1 MFQFWHDF
9 GWRLHRWLVRL
20 CYPRTDG
27 LTMLSRVAILLWTLS
42 LASWVKTSGSSS
54 SWVFNPDFSWVIQM
68 SGLRRLNRILWS
80 AGATDINFY
89 TTTSRLICMLD
100 LFSPEI
106 TAFRLVICPPRRLV
120 WHRRIVVGD
129 AETLVRQRLKYLFTI
144 FFFEKIMLSIS
155 TPLN

>member
-1 MFQFWHDF
+1 MLRELELCMFQFWHDF

-27 LTMLSRVAILLWTLS
+27 LIMLSRVAILLWTLS
-42 LASWVKTSGSSS
+42 LASWVKKSGSSS

-80 AGATDINFY
+80 AGWYACLTY
-89 TTTSRLICMLD
+89 ST
-100 LFSPEI
+100 
-106 TAFRLVICPPRRLV
+106 RRLLLSAWSYV
-120 WHRRIVVGD
+120 LHAARCDTEGLSLVMQRRLYDSALNICS
-129 AETLVRQRLKYLFTI
+129 L